1 MSDLQDS
8 CEGPALCRQATCF
21 CRAQV
26 ALGHPLTPF
35 GVLPVSHL
43 KYLIIIIF
51 PKWCMCDRTEVPFLF
66 TWRALYSVSR
76 SCMYIYECWSCPLYE
91 YAYGQ
96 LFEDGK
102 VICICTSSG
111 GYPNT
116 CLLSALLFP
125 SNSLQNS
132 QALEFVWY
140 KAEEW
145 VLLSTCGLCAA
156 QGVCVCCG
164 RSTSVLFSYCKP
176 KKLFCLR
183 DWMHIYSQLDYFIQ
197 IRHQGIP
204 VVNK

>member
-1 MSDLQDS
+1 MIELRCHFCLHEGLCTPYPDPVCIYMSVGVAHYMNMLMDSYLKMEKLFASALLQ
-8 CEGPALCRQATCF
+8 EAIQ
-21 CRAQV
+21 
-26 ALGHPLTPF
+26 
-35 GVLPVSHL
+35 
-43 KYLIIIIF
+43 
-51 PKWCMCDRTEVPFLF
+51 
-66 TWRALYSVSR
+66 
-76 SCMYIYECWSCPLYE
+76 
-91 YAYGQ
+91 
-96 LFEDGK
+96 
-102 VICICTSSG
+102 
-111 GYPNT
+111 T
-116 CLLSALLFP
+116 CLLSALLPFP
-125 SNSLQNS
+125 SSSLQNS

-183 DWMHIYSQLDYFIQ
+183 DWMHMYSQLDYFIQ